1 MSSHTTYIEKNK
13 NRFIEELFSLIRIPS
28 ISADSAYASHMQTA
42 AEAVAD
48 ALKNAGC
55 THTELCPTA
64 GYPIVYGE
72 KIINPALP
80 TVLVYGHYDV
90 QPPDPL
96 DLWDTPPFEPEIR
109 KTDLHP

>member
-1 MSSHTTYIEKNK
+1 MSSHTPYIEKNK
-13 NRFIEELFSLIRIPS
+13 NRFLEELFSLIRIPS

-64 GYPIVYGE
+64 GFPIVYGE
-72 KIINPALP
+72 KSSILPYPLYSFMGIMTYNPP
-80 TVLVYGHYDV
+80 TH
-90 QPPDPL
+90 
-96 DLWDTPPFEPEIR
+96 
-109 KTDLHP
+109 